1 MKKTTLQLSHIQVFD
16 KLPEAEIDDL
26 LRLARRRFLR
36 PGDFL
41 CHQGDIWPNVVFLAS
56 GELRWVM
63 LAASG
68 REHVLFTVQ
77 PDHAFWGHSLFD
89 GQPMPASLVAAKKT
103 EAYWWSREIIFPVLM
118 RHPQVMWEVTRMH
131 VGMMRRAREII
142 YGLAFQPVAAR
153 LASLLLDS
161 FYEQEG
167 ATMERDLTL
176 SEIATMVASSPE
188 VICRVL
194 HNFQAEG
201 ILDVTRAH
209 ITLHDR
215 DALSRLVDVV

>member
-1 MKKTTLQLSHIQVFD
+1 MKNAGGSQLLQRFLT
-16 KLPEAEIDDL
+16 KCEAEIDDL
-26 LRLARRRFLR
+26 L
-36 PGDFL
+36 
-41 CHQGDIWPNVVFLAS
+41 
-56 GELRWVM
+56 
-63 LAASG
+63 
-68 REHVLFTVQ
+68 
-77 PDHAFWGHSLFD
+77 
-89 GQPMPASLVAAKKT
+89 
-103 EAYWWSREIIFPVLM
+103 
-118 RHPQVMWEVTRMH
+118 
-131 VGMMRRAREII
+131 
-142 YGLAFQPVAAR
+142 R

>member
-1 MKKTTLQLSHIQVFD
+1 MKNAGGSQPLQRFLT
-16 KLPEAEIDDL
+16 KCEAEIDDL
-26 LRLARRRFLR
+26 LR
-36 PGDFL
+36 
-41 CHQGDIWPNVVFLAS
+41 
-56 GELRWVM
+56 
-63 LAASG
+63 
-68 REHVLFTVQ
+68 
-77 PDHAFWGHSLFD
+77 
-89 GQPMPASLVAAKKT
+89 
-103 EAYWWSREIIFPVLM
+103 
-118 RHPQVMWEVTRMH
+118 
-131 VGMMRRAREII
+131 
-142 YGLAFQPVAAR
+142 
-153 LASLLLDS
+153 LDS